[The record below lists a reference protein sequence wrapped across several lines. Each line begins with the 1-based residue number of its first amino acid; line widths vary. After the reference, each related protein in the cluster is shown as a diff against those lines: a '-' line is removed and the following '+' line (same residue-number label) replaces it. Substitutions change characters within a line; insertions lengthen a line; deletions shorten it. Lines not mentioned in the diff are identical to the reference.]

1 MVDGVE
7 SEHDAEG
14 TLGIP
19 SAFLGFI
26 CGATST
32 RGVRCLSM
40 IPIHRVKH
48 FSHVHSSARLDF
60 ICYRT
65 SVAEL
70 KENIIL

>member
-26 CGATST
+26 CGGTST

-48 FSHVHSSARLDF
+48 FSHVCTALHAWTL
-60 ICYRT
+60 
-65 SVAEL
+65 SVIGL
-70 KENIIL
+70 PWQNLRKI